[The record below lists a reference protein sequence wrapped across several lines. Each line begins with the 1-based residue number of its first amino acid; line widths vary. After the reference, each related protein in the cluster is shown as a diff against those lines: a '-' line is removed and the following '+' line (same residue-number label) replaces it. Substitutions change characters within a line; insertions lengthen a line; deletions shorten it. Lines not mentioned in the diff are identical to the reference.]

1 MRKRAWWLLLLSFV
15 VPGSAQ
21 ILAGN
26 RRIGR
31 IALVATI
38 ALWAFVILGVLLAL
52 PFGGQWLAAI
62 ATQGWFMSSV
72 TALLVAYAIFY
83 ALIALDTLRIL
94 QVGRLFPLD
103 KWLAVAV
110 LAVLGI
116 GVSTGFGAAA
126 NVTGS
131 VSSLVHDM
139 FAQKGTYAPDHGRYN
154 VLLLGADSGKDRF
167 GIRPDS
173 ISVISIDALTGQAVN
188 IGIPRNMQK
197 VQFVK
202 DSPLRKVFPNG
213 WRCGDSCLIN
223 AIYKTVTDNYSDL
236 YPNAEAQGSTPGVE
250 ATKEAVEWVT
260 GLHIHSYV
268 MVDMAAFAGLVDAL
282 GGVEINVKQRL
293 PIGGQKEDLSDVKG
307 WIEAGRQHM
316 DGYHALWYARSRHS
330 TTDYDRMR
338 RQREVEQ
345 ALLDQ
350 AGPVNIA
357 LRFNSVAGAA
367 DKLVKTNIPS
377 DMIGTYFNLAL
388 KAKKLGIQP
397 VELVPP
403 RFDMVYPDFKA
414 IRSTIQSAFKAQG

>member
-15 VPGSAQ
+15 IPGSAQ

-31 IALVATI
+31 VALVATI
-38 ALWAFVILGVLLAL
+38 ALWTFVLLAVLLAL

-62 ATQGWFMSSV
+62 ATQGWFMSLV
-72 TALLVAYAIFY
+72 TGMLVAYAILY

-94 QVGRLFPLD
+94 QVGRLFPFD
-103 KWLAVAV
+103 KWLAIGV
-110 LAVLGI
+110 LALLGA

-126 NVTGS
+126 NVTSS
-131 VSSLVHDM
+131 VSSLVHEM

-173 ISVISIDALTGQAVN
+173 ISVISIDAVTGQAVN
-188 IGIPRNMQK
+188 IGIPRNLQK

-202 DSPLRKVFPNG
+202 DSPMRKVFPNG

-223 AIYKTVTDNYSDL
+223 AIYKTVTDDYADL
-236 YPNAEAQGSTPGVE
+236 YPDAEAQGSTPGVE
-250 ATKEAVEWVT
+250 ATKDAVEWVT

-268 MVDMAAFAGLVDAL
+268 MVDMAAFAGLVDSL

-293 PIGGQKEDLSDVKG
+293 PIGGQREDLSDVKG
-307 WIEAGRQHM
+307 WIEAGKQHM
-316 DGYHALWYARSRHS
+316 DGYHALWYARSRHT

-388 KAKKLGIQP
+388 KAKKLGIKP
-397 VELVPP
+397 LELVPP
-403 RFDMVYPDFKA
+403 RFDMVHPDFKA
-414 IRSTIQSAFKAQG
+414 IRAAVQASFKAQG

>member
-15 VPGSAQ
+15 IPGSAQ

-38 ALWAFVILGVLLAL
+38 ALWTFVLLAVLLAL

-62 ATQGWFMSSV
+62 ATQGWFMSLV
-72 TALLVAYAIFY
+72 TGMLVAYAILY

-103 KWLAVAV
+103 KWLAIGV
-110 LAVLGI
+110 LALLGAS
-116 GVSTGFGAAA
+116 VSTGFGAAA

-131 VSSLVHDM
+131 VSTLVHEM

-154 VLLLGADSGKDRF
+154 VMLLGADSGKDRF

-173 ISVISIDALTGQAVN
+173 ISVISIDAVTGQAVN
-188 IGIPRNMQK
+188 IGIPRNLQK

-202 DSPLRKVFPNG
+202 DSPMRKVFPNG
-213 WRCGDSCLIN
+213 WRCGDTCLIN

-236 YPNAEAQGSTPGVE
+236 YPDAEAQGSTPGVE
-250 ATKEAVEWVT
+250 ATKDAVEWVT

-268 MVDMAAFAGLVDAL
+268 MVDMAAFAGLVDSL
-282 GGVEINVKQRL
+282 GGVEINVKERL
-293 PIGGQKEDLSDVKG
+293 PIGGQREDLSDVKG
-307 WIEAGRQHM
+307 WIEAGKQHM

-357 LRFNSVAGAA
+357 MRFNSVAGAA

-388 KAKKLGIQP
+388 KAKKLGIKSL
-397 VELVPP
+397 ELVPP

-414 IRSTIQSAFKAQG
+414 IRAAVQASFKAQG

>member
-15 VPGSAQ
+15 IPGSAQ

-31 IALVATI
+31 VALVATI
-38 ALWAFVILGVLLAL
+38 ALWTFVLLAVLLAL

-62 ATQGWFMSSV
+62 ATQGWFMSLV
-72 TALLVAYAIFY
+72 TGMLVAYAILY

-103 KWLAVAV
+103 KWLAIGV
-110 LAVLGI
+110 LALLGAS
-116 GVSTGFGAAA
+116 VSTGFGAAA

-131 VSSLVHDM
+131 VSTLVHEM

-154 VLLLGADSGKDRF
+154 VMLLGADSGKDRF

-173 ISVISIDALTGQAVN
+173 ISVISIDAVTGQAVN
-188 IGIPRNMQK
+188 IGIPRNLQK

-202 DSPLRKVFPNG
+202 DSPMRKVFPNG
-213 WRCGDSCLIN
+213 WRCGDTCLIN

-236 YPNAEAQGSTPGVE
+236 YPDAEAQGSTPGVE
-250 ATKEAVEWVT
+250 ATKDAVEWVT

-268 MVDMAAFAGLVDAL
+268 MVDMAAFAGLVDSL
-282 GGVEINVKQRL
+282 GGVEINVKERL
-293 PIGGQKEDLSDVKG
+293 PIGGQREDLSDVKG
-307 WIEAGRQHM
+307 WIEAGKQHM

-357 LRFNSVAGAA
+357 MRFNSVAGAA

-388 KAKKLGIQP
+388 KAKKLGIKSL
-397 VELVPP
+397 ELVPP

-414 IRSTIQSAFKAQG
+414 IRAAVQASFKAQG

>member
-38 ALWAFVILGVLLAL
+38 ALWTFVILGVLLAL

-94 QVGRLFPLD
+94 QVGRLFPID

-131 VSSLVHDM
+131 VSSLVHHM

-213 WRCGDSCLIN
+213 WRCGDTCLIN
-223 AIYKTVTDNYSDL
+223 AIYKTVTDNYSEL

-282 GGVEINVKQRL
+282 GGVEINVKERL

-388 KAKKLGIQP
+388 KAKKLGIQSL
-397 VELVPP
+397 ELVPP